1 MGEWRA
7 ALLYV
12 RAACRRQTLHVVRL
26 HVRGAC
32 RKQVVRLCSVT
43 EEQGRQGDKEINKTQ
58 HWLNPSYPLTA
69 LFCPILSIIPSL

>member
-1 MGEWRA
+1 MGEWEV
-7 ALLYV
+7 ALLYETLRV
-12 RAACRRQTLHVVRL
+12 ACF

-32 RKQVVRLCSVT
+32 RRQVVRLRSVT